1 MGFKTKNMPSDEVFK
16 ASAMECL
23 KYEEKD
29 KNHRNILR

>member
-23 KYEEKD
+23 KYEEKT
-29 KNHRNILR
+29 RNSKTVQE